1 MSIDNIT
8 MTGVPPS
15 PVVSVE
21 KRHEPVGA
29 NSLTKKASNEKD
41 PLNKI
46 RDVAKD
52 ILKDIKVEQYMN
64 RGISLEIDR
73 DLNIV
78 VVKIVDKESGEVIRQ
93 VPLPESI
100 ELAKGMKEQLSN
112 MVEEQSGIFI
122 HKEV

>member
-8 MTGVPPS
+8 MTRVPPS
-15 PVVSVE
+15 PVAPIE
-21 KRHEPVGA
+21 KRHEPAGA
-29 NSLTKKASNEKD
+29 NSLTKKASNEKN
-41 PLNKI
+41 LSNKI

-112 MVEEQSGIFI
+112 MVEEQSGLFI